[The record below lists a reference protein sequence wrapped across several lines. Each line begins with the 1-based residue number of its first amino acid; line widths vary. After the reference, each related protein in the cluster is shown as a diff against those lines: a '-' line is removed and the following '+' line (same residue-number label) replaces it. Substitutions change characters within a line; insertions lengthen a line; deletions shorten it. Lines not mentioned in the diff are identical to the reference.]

1 MLESLVAGSWM
12 LERLMAE
19 EPDGWRAG
27 WLESRM
33 AGELSGWEVLMLLAL
48 RAGHRHP
55 DSQERM
61 EEVYNIQEDH

>member
-33 AGELSGWEVLMLLAL
+33 AGEPDGW
-48 RAGHRHP
+48 RA
-55 DSQERM
+55 
-61 EEVYNIQEDH
+61 